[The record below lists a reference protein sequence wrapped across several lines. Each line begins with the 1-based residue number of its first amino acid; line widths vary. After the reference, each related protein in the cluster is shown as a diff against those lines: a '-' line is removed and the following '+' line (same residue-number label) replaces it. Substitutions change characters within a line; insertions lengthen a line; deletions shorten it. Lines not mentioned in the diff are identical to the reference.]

1 MNRCIDALT
10 LDFFLGIYKRGGQEI
25 KLAVQIRPQNLN
37 VIEVMLHDIRNLQI
51 NLFIPIKTGN
61 MIMNENEN
69 NDIII
74 FNCIED
80 YSRIGN
86 TD

>member
-1 MNRCIDALT
+1 M
-10 LDFFLGIYKRGGQEI
+10 GIYKRGGQEI

-86 TD
+86 ND